1 MPFERR
7 YISSP
12 KAWLTFLR
20 FCENVWL
27 TFPRIPPKV
36 SLVGGVSDT
45 AVGRLIGTQTFTTA
59 GVTNWTFPGDAKF
72 FEVIVTGAGGSGL
85 GGPDSSKCGPGGGAG
100 GTAIKLVD
108 RATITGSTIAVTVGA
123 GVANANGQTSSF
135 GSIVSATGGEKGSS
149 SNAGGIGG
157 NGTGGDINIPGG
169 FGSNGPALT
178 AAAGDGHGGDS
189 YWGGGNRGVNNTSN
203 TVSCA
208 PGGGGGGSLATS
220 GAQTMPGADGI
231 VYVRIYA

>member
-1 MPFERR
+1 M
-7 YISSP
+7 
-12 KAWLTFLR
+12 
-20 FCENVWL
+20 
-27 TFPRIPPKV
+27 
-36 SLVGGVSDT
+36 VGGLGTST
-45 AVGRLIGTQTFTTA
+45 VGRLIGIKSFTTA
-59 GVTNWTFPGDAKF
+59 GVTNWTFPDDAKF
-72 FEVIVTGAGGSGL
+72 FDVVVTGAGGSGL
-85 GGPDSSKCGPGGGAG
+85 GGPDSTKCGPGGGAG

-108 RATITGSTIAVTVGA
+108 RSAITGSTIAVTVGA
-123 GVANANGQTSSF
+123 GVANANGGTSSF

-157 NGTGGDINIPGG
+157 NGTGGDINLPGG

-220 GAQTMPGADGI
+220 GTQTMPGADGI

>member
-1 MPFERR
+1 M
-7 YISSP
+7 
-12 KAWLTFLR
+12 
-20 FCENVWL
+20 
-27 TFPRIPPKV
+27 
-36 SLVGGVSDT
+36 VGGLGTST
-45 AVGRLIGTQTFTTA
+45 VGRLIGTKAFTTA
-59 GVTNWTFPGDAKF
+59 GVTNWTFPDDAKF
-72 FEVIVTGAGGSGL
+72 FEVVVTGAGGSGL

-108 RATITGSTIAVTVGA
+108 RSTITGSTIAVTVGA
-123 GVANANGQTSSF
+123 GVANSNGQTSSF

-157 NGTGGDINIPGG
+157 DGVGGDVNIKGG
-169 FGSNGPALT
+169 FGNNGPALT
-178 AAAGDGHGGDS
+178 AAPGDGHGGDS